1 MIAADLATLA
11 AILGM
16 AAVTFAIRAAGYLVL
31 RRIQPGP
38 FLRAFLG
45 HLPGTLFV
53 AFAAPAVAR
62 SGVAGLAGAVA
73 TLVAMALSR
82 STPLA
87 LLAGV
92 GAFWA
97 VRAAGL

>member
-1 MIAADLATLA
+1 MIAADLATIL

-16 AAVTFAIRAAGYLVL
+16 AAATFAVRASGYLVL

-45 HLPGTLFV
+45 HLPGTIFV

-62 SGVAGLAGAVA
+62 AELAGLAGAVV
-73 TLVAMALSR
+73 TLAVMAWTR
-82 STPLA
+82 STTWS
-87 LLAGV
+87 LLSGV
-92 GAFWA
+92 GAFWV
-97 VRAAGL
+97 VRALGF

>member
-1 MIAADLATLA
+1 LSLDPVTLA

-16 AAVTFAIRAAGYLVL
+16 AVATFACRATGYLVL
-31 RRIQPGP
+31 RRVQPGP

-45 HLPGTLFV
+45 HVPGTLFV

-62 SGVAGLAGAVA
+62 EGWAGLAAAAA
-73 TLVAMALSR
+73 TLVVMRATG
-82 STPLA
+82 STPAA

-92 GAFWA
+92 AVFWA
-97 VRAAGL
+97 ARALA

>member
-1 MIAADLATLA
+1 MMSADLLTLL

-16 AAVTFAIRAAGYLVL
+16 AGATFAVRASGYLVL
-31 RRIQPGP
+31 RRVQPGP

-45 HLPGTLFV
+45 HLPGALFV
-53 AFAAPAVAR
+53 AFAAPAVAQA
-62 SGVAGLAGAVA
+62 GLAGLAGAIA
-73 TLVAMALSR
+73 TLVVMALSR
-82 STPLA
+82 STTFS

-97 VRAAGL
+97 VRLLGG

>member
-1 MIAADLATLA
+1 MIGADLATLA

-16 AAVTFAIRAAGYLVL
+16 ACVTFAIRAAGYLVL
-31 RRIQPGP
+31 RRVQPGP

-45 HLPGTLFV
+45 HLPGTLFI

-62 SGVAGLAGAVA
+62 AGAAGLAGAIA
-73 TLVAMALSR
+73 TVVVMALSR
-82 STPLA
+82 SATLA